1 MPPTQAPIDRIIDM
15 VFSYSVASHSEHETC
30 FMPEKKPLGVSPPRF
45 PDSHMD
51 AYQGDLAFLESPGPA
66 IDQNGGRFV
75 HLRCYRQDPSTLR
88 YVFHYDS
95 LIIAV
100 SGATANNPN
109 RSAIGVYFGP
119 NNPFNL
125 SLAVPTK
132 YRIGDGGEN
141 VLISHT
147 IQRAEL
153 YGVIAAL
160 NAVFPF
166 THQYGIES
174 PTNGNIPTT
183 LKHVI
188 IKIESGYIV
197 DKICRMEAQR
207 PLDIHQACEA
217 GKSDRGCLEHCD
229 LWQEL
234 RQGLVDL
241 ADCGAVVQFWHIPR
255 DQNLEADAL
264 ANVGLGNPHSPS
276 VDKEVSVYWLRRIK
290 VDSALKL
297 EEYGCCTEWYEFY
310 QRTGMHG

>member
-15 VFSYSVASHSEHETC
+15 VSSDSVASHSGHETC

-66 IDQNGGRFV
+66 IDPNGGRFV
-75 HLRCYRQDPSTLR
+75 HLRCYRQDHSTLR
-88 YVFHYDS
+88 HVSHCDS

-100 SGATANNPN
+100 SGATANTPN

-132 YRIGDGGEN
+132 YRIGEGGED
-141 VLISHT
+141 LLLPHT
-147 IQRAEL
+147 TLRAEL
-153 YGVIAAL
+153 YGAIAAL
-160 NAVFPF
+160 NAVLPF
-166 THQYGIES
+166 TRQYRIES
-174 PTNGNIPTT
+174 PTNGSTPTT

-197 DKICRMEAQR
+197 DKICKMEAQR
-207 PLDIHQACEA
+207 PLVFHQACEA
-217 GKSDRGCLEHCD
+217 GKSDRGCLDHCG
-229 LWQEL
+229 LWQGL

-255 DQNLEADAL
+255 DQNLEAGAL
-264 ANVGLGNPHSPS
+264 ANVGLGNPLSPS
-276 VDKEVSVYWLRRIK
+276 VDKEVSVYWLSRIK

-297 EEYGCCTEWYEFY
+297 KEYGCCTKWHDLY
-310 QRTGMHG
+310 QYMVTRG